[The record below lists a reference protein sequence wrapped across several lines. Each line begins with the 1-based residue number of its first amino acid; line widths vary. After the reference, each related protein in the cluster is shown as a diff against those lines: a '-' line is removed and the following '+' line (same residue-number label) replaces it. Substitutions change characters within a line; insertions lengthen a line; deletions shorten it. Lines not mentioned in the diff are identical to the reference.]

1 MRLDI
6 SKYIRSTA
14 STVVEKKAG
23 CDRLEIL
30 FMEIGKTEA
39 ISLAALLPWF

>member
-1 MRLDI
+1 MWLDV
-6 SKYIRSTA
+6 SNSA
-14 STVVEKKAG
+14 SNVVEKKAG

-39 ISLAALLPWF
+39 MSLAALLPWF